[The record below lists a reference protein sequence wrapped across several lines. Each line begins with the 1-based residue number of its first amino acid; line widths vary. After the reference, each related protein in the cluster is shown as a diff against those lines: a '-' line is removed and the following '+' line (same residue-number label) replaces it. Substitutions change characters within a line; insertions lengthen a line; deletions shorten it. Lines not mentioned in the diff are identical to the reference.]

1 MGVSVSVGEAAPAC
15 ERSFVSLLLCL
26 CVCGGL
32 RLSERGL
39 CVCVTVSLSF

>member
-26 CVCGGL
+26 CVCVVV
-32 RLSERGL
+32 S
-39 CVCVTVSLSF
+39 VSLRGGFVSVSL